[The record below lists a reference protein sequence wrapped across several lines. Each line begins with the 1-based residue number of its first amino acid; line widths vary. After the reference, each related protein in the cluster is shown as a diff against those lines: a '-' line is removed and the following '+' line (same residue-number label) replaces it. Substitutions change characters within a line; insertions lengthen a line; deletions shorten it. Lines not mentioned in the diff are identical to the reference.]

1 MSKMNVM
8 KNIQEM
14 KGKINPNYDMSIE
27 NIQTLVNNSDEGFDL
42 VSNAFTFGYIQ
53 GMKAQKAKDRKKKA
67 WSYLFYSLVG
77 ARLWKEYAN
86 TSIWLLNYQKRKKL
100 PKKETSHIKETSHKE
115 RIIT

>member
-27 NIQTLVNNSDEGFDL
+27 NIQTLVNNSDKGFDL
-42 VSNAFTFGYIQ
+42 VSNAFIFGYIQ

-67 WSYLFYSLVG
+67 
-77 ARLWKEYAN
+77 
-86 TSIWLLNYQKRKKL
+86 
-100 PKKETSHIKETSHKE
+100 
-115 RIIT
+115 